1 MKILFLSRYGRL
13 GASSR
18 IRLYQYFS
26 YLEAHEIEVNAF
38 PLMDDDFLRGCYA
51 GEGIPKGKVA
61 YAYVRRAAVLIRAVL
76 SSKYDLIWLEK
87 ELFPFL
93 PAWGEALLDLLK
105 VPYVVDYD
113 DAVFHSYDNH
123 EKVIV
128 RFLLGDKIERVM
140 RGAALVLAGND
151 YLADRARRA
160 GARRVEYL
168 PSVVDLDRY
177 QESSRPREGC
187 FTIGW
192 IGSPSTARQHLTI
205 IESVLADFCRDGAS
219 RVIAVGSGELNLAG
233 VPLEVRPWSE
243 ETEVSDILSF
253 DVGIMPLPDNPWER
267 GKCGF
272 KLIQC
277 MACGLPVVASPVGV
291 NRRIVEHGVNGFL
304 ASTAEEWTAALT
316 GLRDNEELR
325 SAMGKAARGKVE
337 KEYSLQEA
345 APRLLSLLQSVA
357 ARKG

>member
-1 MKILFLSRYGRL
+1 MKILFLSRYDRL

-18 IRLYQYFS
+18 IRLYQYFR
-26 YLEAHEIEVNAF
+26 YLEAHDVEVKAS
-38 PLMDDDFLRGCYA
+38 PLLGDDFLKLSYA
-51 GEGIPKGKVA
+51 GQGIPKRIVA
-61 YAYVRRAAVLIRAVL
+61 YAYIRRATEVIKAVLT
-76 SSKYDLIWLEK
+76 SEYDLIWLEK

-105 VPYVVDYD
+105 MPYVVDYD
-113 DAVFHSYDNH
+113 DAVFHSYDHHRN
-123 EKVIV
+123 VIV
-128 RFLLGDKIERVM
+128 RSLLGGKIERVM
-140 RGAALVLAGND
+140 RGAAMVIAGNN
-151 YLADRARRA
+151 YLANRARRA

-168 PSVVDLDRY
+168 PSVVDLDLY
-177 QESSRPREGC
+177 LEQPPPRGKC

-192 IGSPSTARQHLTI
+192 IGSPTTARHHLTI
-205 IESVLADFCRDGAS
+205 IENMLADFCRDGAS
-219 RVIAVGSGELNLAG
+219 RVIAVGSGDLNLPG

-243 ETEVSDILSF
+243 ESEVSDIRSF

-316 GLRDNEELR
+316 ELRDNEELR
-325 SAMGKAARGKVE
+325 IVMGKSARRKVE

-345 APRLLSLLQSVA
+345 SPRLLALLRSVA
-357 ARKG
+357 GRHG